1 MTALQLNAEIY
12 QSLGVLS
19 QDENMLRRAANYLK
33 RLASELTQDSTLMT
47 KDEFFSRVEE
57 AEREI
62 EQGKGIRMLPDESL
76 DEFLRRI
83 ACNRW
88 RRLYS
93 KR

>member
-19 QDENMLRRAANYLK
+19 QDESMLRRAANYLK
-33 RLASELTQDSTLMT
+33 RLASELSQDSTLMT

-62 EQGKGIRMLPDESL
+62 EEGKGIRMLPDESL
-76 DEFLRRI
+76 DEFLRRVGDVRDYL
-83 ACNRW
+83 CTSYR
-88 RRLYS
+88 
-93 KR
+93 

>member
-19 QDENMLRRAANYLK
+19 QDESMLQRAAKYLK
-33 RLASELTQDSTLMT
+33 RLASELTQDSALMT

-76 DEFLRRI
+76 DEFLRRVG
-83 ACNRW
+83 
-88 RRLYS
+88 
-93 KR
+93 